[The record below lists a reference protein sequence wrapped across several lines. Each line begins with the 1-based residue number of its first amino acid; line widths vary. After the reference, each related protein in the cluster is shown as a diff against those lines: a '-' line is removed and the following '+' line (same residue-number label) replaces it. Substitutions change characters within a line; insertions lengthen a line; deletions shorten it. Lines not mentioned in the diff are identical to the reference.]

1 MKIIKYVQLL
11 LVLVSLTPLV
21 AGAND
26 WIVVPEQSQLNFIS
40 VKKSNVAEVH
50 QFKSVSGQWDS
61 KGELIVDIDLATV
74 ETGIEIRNQRMRELL
89 FDVSQF
95 SKATLKSFIDV
106 QVIDELTIS
115 ETVSLIVTA
124 QLSLHGQIRPVEL
137 TVRVT
142 KLSSDKILVISDK
155 PTILNVADFDLIA
168 GVEQLR
174 EVAKLPSISHA
185 VPVSF
190 YLTFKTSN

>member
-11 LVLVSLTPLV
+11 LVSLTPLV

-50 QFKSVSGQWDS
+50 QFKSVSGQWDL

>member
-50 QFKSVSGQWDS
+50 QFKSVSGQWDL